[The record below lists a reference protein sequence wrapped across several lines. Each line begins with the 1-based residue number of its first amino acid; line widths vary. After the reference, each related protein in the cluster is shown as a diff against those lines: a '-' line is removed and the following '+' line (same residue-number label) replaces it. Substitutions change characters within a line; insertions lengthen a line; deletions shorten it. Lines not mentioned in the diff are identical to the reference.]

1 MPRKRKNQPT
11 RTEGDKRQRKEAD
24 EFDSIEI
31 LPMTLQDEIAQ
42 PTAGT
47 STNRYVDF
55 ESILRE
61 SGALD
66 NTITPSQVFS
76 SDNVLEQMP
85 ETGLH
90 RIRLGSDEVS
100 VHVPD
105 ILAEKICTHQYINLA
120 LLLKGNIEL
129 DQICTSN
136 VLHVNDKGQIESRA
150 KLVND
155 KIMSI
160 EKWTDAFL
168 IFISVYIR
176 RHPGKILDLLQYM
189 AIIREAANRSPP
201 SMTWRTYD
209 EQFRLRQAASPQPWG
224 KINADLW
231 LRIMST
237 PGVQSNYLPS
247 PAPSRGTCL
256 DFNNS
261 YCNWQNCKYV
271 HACSFCGLS
280 NHGRKTCFKLNKGVE
295 TLSFRPGP
303 GQGGFPTRGRPA
315 RRGNQQ

>member
-11 RTEGDKRQRKEAD
+11 KTEGDKRQRKETD
-24 EFDSIEI
+24 EGNSIEI
-31 LPMTLQDEIAQ
+31 LPMALQDKIEQ

-47 STNRYVDF
+47 STNQYVDF
-55 ESILRE
+55 ESIFWE

-66 NTITPSQVFS
+66 STITPCQVFS
-76 SDNVLEQMP
+76 SDNVLETMP
-85 ETGLH
+85 KTGLH
-90 RIRLGSDEVS
+90 HIRLGSDEVS
-100 VHVPD
+100 AHVPD
-105 ILAEKICTHQYINLA
+105 ILAEKICTHQYINFA

-136 VLHVNDKGQIESRA
+136 VLHVNDKCQIESRA

-176 RHPGKILDLLQYM
+176 RHPGKIQDLLQYM
-189 AIIREAANRSPP
+189 AIIWEAANRSPP

-224 KINADLW
+224 
-231 LRIMST
+231 
-237 PGVQSNYLPS
+237 
-247 PAPSRGTCL
+247 
-256 DFNNS
+256 
-261 YCNWQNCKYV
+261 
-271 HACSFCGLS
+271 
-280 NHGRKTCFKLNKGVE
+280 
-295 TLSFRPGP
+295 
-303 GQGGFPTRGRPA
+303 
-315 RRGNQQ
+315 